1 MAKSQRSYK
10 GTARDEGFKPTG
22 QPDKLHITKDSVV
35 AVWHYENG
43 IAQVETM
50 TLGSFQERFPPNKSS
65 EVRRNLKDVSLEDLE
80 ETPQSLEGSAFGP
93 LYDEI
98 NEEILKRTGRQT

>member
-1 MAKSQRSYK
+1 MAKSQRSNK
-10 GTARDEGFKPTG
+10 GTSRDEGFKQTG
-22 QPDKLHITKDSVV
+22 QPDKLHITKDSLVT
-35 AVWHYENG
+35 VWHYEDG
-43 IAQVETM
+43 EAQVETM
-50 TLGSFQERFPPNKSS
+50 ALGSFQKRLPPNKSS

-80 ETPQSLEGSAFGP
+80 ETLQFLEGSAFGP